1 MGNCLE
7 GCMSSLKDLTEKK
20 LMCPKCKRKQ
30 WNKRKS
36 KERFLIEGCII
47 CAMKDKY
54 KFKPLDL
61 NETKKY
67 KATGRYYSR
76 DGEVTIEKVDILVV
90 DDRKNKKIKKN
101 NNYYSFN

>member
-20 LMCPKCKRKQ
+20 LMCPKCKRRR

-36 KERFLIEGCII
+36 KKRFLDEGCIM
-47 CAMKDKY
+47 CSMNEKY

-61 NETKKY
+61 NETEKY
-67 KATGRYYSR
+67 KATGRYYSH
-76 DGEVTIEKVDILVV
+76 DGEVTIEKVDIFVV
-90 DDRKNKKIKKN
+90 DDRKNKKIEN
-101 NNYYSFN
+101 NNYFPFN